1 MRRFFAL
8 ILCCLLLATTVY
20 ADNAASGAQ
29 STATVSTDGSCQVSI
44 TLTVRLDS
52 APTSDVE
59 LRLGP
64 DVSSVRLNG
73 STASLKRS
81 GGITSVKLT
90 GLTKGVTG
98 TIPIT
103 VNFTANSV
111 VTTDDDGKQT
121 VTVPL
126 LYGFTYPVEQMSFTV
141 TLPTAFD
148 AVPTF
153 ISGYHEQDIESYITS
168 TVNGAIITGTV
179 NTQLKDHE
187 TLFMTITAPEGV
199 FPATQATGGSIQF
212 DIIAMCVCAGLALL
226 YWFVS
231 MSCLPRFP
239 IRRSTPPAGVN
250 AGVLGCYL
258 VDQGAD
264 LSLMAINW
272 AQLGY
277 LIIHLDEHGR
287 VILHKKMEMGNER
300 SGFEVRCFKM
310 LFSKGTMVD
319 ATGYRYA
326 KLCEKASLLSLRHSW
341 GLRPK
346 SGNPRILRILS
357 CGVSL
362 FAGVAM
368 GDSLTTSP
376 AWRII
381 WMILL
386 AILAAVIGW
395 YMQDGMR
402 CLHLQNK
409 VPLFVSLGC
418 AAALL
423 ILGAISGC
431 IVFAAA
437 AVAADLIFGLAAAYT
452 GRRTEQGNLIRDEI
466 FGLRRYMRKVTKAE
480 LMRIVRS
487 NSDYYY
493 ELAPYALALGVDKR
507 FASRFGNLRQSSCTW
522 LVTGMDSAATATEWY
537 PTLREAYEAMT
548 LLQNR
553 PPWEK
558 FLNSRLGKRL

>member
-148 AVPTF
+148 AVTTF

-187 TLFMTITAPEGV
+187 TLFMTITAPEGK
-199 FPATQATGGSIQF
+199 TIGGLQLKWRT
-212 DIIAMCVCAGLALL
+212 IAM
-226 YWFVS
+226 
-231 MSCLPRFP
+231 P
-239 IRRSTPPAGVN
+239 GVIVKAQVN
-250 AGVLGCYL
+250 G
-258 VDQGAD
+258 
-264 LSLMAINW
+264 NW
-272 AQLGY
+272 V
-277 LIIHLDEHGR
+277 E
-287 VILHKKMEMGNER
+287 
-300 SGFEVRCFKM
+300 
-310 LFSKGTMVD
+310 
-319 ATGYRYA
+319 
-326 KLCEKASLLSLRHSW
+326 
-341 GLRPK
+341 
-346 SGNPRILRILS
+346 ILRDGPNYATHYIALDIFQKIN
-357 CGVSL
+357 GISL
-362 FAGVAM
+362 
-368 GDSLTTSP
+368 P
-376 AWRII
+376 
-381 WMILL
+381 
-386 AILAAVIGW
+386 VI
-395 YMQDGMR
+395 
-402 CLHLQNK
+402 
-409 VPLFVSLGC
+409 
-418 AAALL
+418 
-423 ILGAISGC
+423 
-431 IVFAAA
+431 
-437 AVAADLIFGLAAAYT
+437 
-452 GRRTEQGNLIRDEI
+452 
-466 FGLRRYMRKVTKAE
+466 
-480 LMRIVRS
+480 
-487 NSDYYY
+487 
-493 ELAPYALALGVDKR
+493 
-507 FASRFGNLRQSSCTW
+507 
-522 LVTGMDSAATATEWY
+522 
-537 PTLREAYEAMT
+537 
-548 LLQNR
+548 
-553 PPWEK
+553 
-558 FLNSRLGKRL
+558 